1 MATKIVK
8 PIDPLA
14 GLPVATA
21 KPAPQPKAAPATG
34 GNVVNLKAAKA
45 KRKLSGQAYKD
56 ARDFARSATGYNDT
70 SPIWGKRMAVVLME
84 IESRLADGISTAIG
98 GGDPIA
104 ELEDALALNRELQ
117 KRLATNQLISAQ
129 S

>member
-21 KPAPQPKAAPATG
+21 KPAPQPKAAPAAG
-34 GNVVNLKAAKA
+34 GNVVNLASAKK
-45 KRKLSGQAYKD
+45 KRKLSGDDYKN

-70 SPIWGKRMAVVLME
+70 SPIWGKRMPVVLME
-84 IESRLADGISTAIG
+84 IEELLDLATKGLGSG
-98 GGDPIA
+98 N
-104 ELEDALALNRELQ
+104 EVEQALLLNRELQ